1 MGTFTFHGWLI
12 VEIFTD
18 EGLVGI
24 GNAALAPLVTKQL
37 IDLYL
42 APC

>member
-18 EGLVGI
+18 DGHVGI
-24 GNAALAPLVTKQL
+24 GNAALSPPRHQAGRSTST
-37 IDLYL
+37 
-42 APC
+42 